1 MMKVRLQKYLANNG
15 IDSRRKSEDL
25 IVQGQI
31 KVNNIVVTKLG
42 TKIDPAIDIIKVNDK
57 VIKKKQKNI
66 YIILN
71 KPRGYL
77 CTRHDPF
84 GRPTIY
90 DLLKDIKTKVN
101 YAGRLDYLSEG
112 LVFLTNDGDLIHHL
126 THPKKSVQ
134 KIYVVKIKGYPS
146 QNDLLQLEKG
156 IPLTENFTTSP
167 CKSIILRKNK
177 DNSIL
182 QITIHEGKKRQIRR
196 MLSYIGFNV
205 VRLKRIKIGFLTIEN
220 LETGKY
226 RYLTPNEIKKIK
238 KIEILKVK
246 N

>member
-84 GRPTIY
+84 GRP
-90 DLLKDIKTKVN
+90 
-101 YAGRLDYLSEG
+101 
-112 LVFLTNDGDLIHHL
+112 
-126 THPKKSVQ
+126 
-134 KIYVVKIKGYPS
+134 
-146 QNDLLQLEKG
+146 
-156 IPLTENFTTSP
+156 
-167 CKSIILRKNK
+167 
-177 DNSIL
+177 
-182 QITIHEGKKRQIRR
+182 
-196 MLSYIGFNV
+196 
-205 VRLKRIKIGFLTIEN
+205 
-220 LETGKY
+220 
-226 RYLTPNEIKKIK
+226 
-238 KIEILKVK
+238 
-246 N
+246 